1 MIFIFNSFVVIFF
14 DYNFVYLWCLVNSVN
29 MSLFFQRSGMSR
41 ITNPINITQR
51 FLIKLKSGKEGS
63 RMPKLP
69 ITRKEIYNELSG
81 RDYRQI
87 ADLPLVDN
95 TIPIIVDAFPEPY
108 IPSTLRKVESA
119 QGLYNS
125 NPPTRG
131 AAITYINME
140 DISEDECEFESDRE
154 SDRENK
160 GQSLWKKCKL
170 EPAAPPKTIWGDSAT
185 YCYYDCSTIAGFS
198 GVTCISEDE
207 ASSMDSDSENDD
219 NYFDD
224 LDDDNF
230 TEDNLVPNSYY
241 FGSPTSLRELLKT
254 YNTMCGM

>member
-1 MIFIFNSFVVIFF
+1 ME
-14 DYNFVYLWCLVNSVN
+14 
-29 MSLFFQRSGMSR
+29 LFLQGSCIPRCKKPID
-41 ITNPINITQR
+41 ITKR
-51 FLIKLKSGKEGS
+51 FLLKLESGQAVS

-69 ITRKEIYNELSG
+69 TTRKERVNELYG
-81 RDYRQI
+81 RDYRQ
-87 ADLPLVDN
+87 LSHYPLVNN
-95 TIPIIVDAFPEPY
+95 TIPIIVEVIPEPY
-108 IPSTLRKVESA
+108 VPSKLRKVESA
-119 QGLYNS
+119 HVPIAS
-125 NPPTRG
+125 NTK
-131 AAITYINME
+131 ALSSAITDINME
-140 DISEDECEFESDRE
+140 DRSDNEFEFKSE
-154 SDRENK
+154 SE
-160 GQSLWKKCKL
+160 SPPPPWKKCKL